1 MYYDEASQLLGE
13 DENEIV
19 SSRAKPMSQM
29 VKQFMTDLN
38 LDNKKGYHKIY
49 RSVRGKSV
57 PIELFS
63 SGSRGSTIR
72 NAVSGDRYVGHL
84 VGSKHEDFYYK
95 VSISTGDIKNGDAC
109 AFFFDSPEEYEKHL
123 MTTVDTASKELWREK
138 QIRFISKSAI

>member
-1 MYYDEASQLLGE
+1 MYYDEASLLQGE
-13 DENEIV
+13 ENEIV
-19 SSRAKPMSQM
+19 SSRAKPTSQLVKHFMS
-29 VKQFMTDLN
+29 DLN

-49 RSVRGKSV
+49 RNVRGKSV

-95 VSISTGDIKNGDAC
+95 VSISTGDIKSGDSC

-138 QIRFISKSAI
+138 QMRLISK